1 MVITEDKKMV
11 GDMYELNEA
20 IEYLNERYNSD
31 GDLCNSSFIYLK

>member
-20 IEYLNERYNSD
+20 IEYLNGRYNSD
-31 GDLCNSSFIYLK
+31 GTSVILVSYT